1 MTTESIYRVLS
12 CVDSTCVKISQLLVP
27 FLSHATQLGPSHPA
41 KVGAARVDHGN
52 PDRKQWAPCKLLL
65 FPYLSLFMSIRAF
78 ALFSK
83 SLLSLYWEVLYPSH
97 VCFSFSSPR
106 RTFSFTSFKKE
117 RDKWG
122 VRRGYTLD
130 RARIKN
136 DVIPLPAEVGCCC
149 VGARR
154 SWASRVVGT

>member
-83 SLLSLYWEVLYPSH
+83 SLLSLYWEVPIACLFFVLLPSAYFLFH
-97 VCFSFSSPR
+97 ALQKR
-106 RTFSFTSFKKE
+106 E
-117 RDKWG
+117 R
-122 VRRGYTLD
+122 
-130 RARIKN
+130 
-136 DVIPLPAEVGCCC
+136 
-149 VGARR
+149 
-154 SWASRVVGT
+154 